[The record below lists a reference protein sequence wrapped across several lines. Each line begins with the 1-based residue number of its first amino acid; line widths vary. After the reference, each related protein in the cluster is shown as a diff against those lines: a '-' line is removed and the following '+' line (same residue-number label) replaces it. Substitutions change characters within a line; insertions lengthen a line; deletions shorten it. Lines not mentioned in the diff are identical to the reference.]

1 MFRPRVIPCLL
12 LKGDGLVKTVNF
24 DNPRYIGDP
33 MNAVRIFNE
42 RFADEIVFLDI
53 TATNEERCILPEL
66 VKQIG
71 EECSSPFAVGGGV
84 RTVNQARQLLQAG
97 AEKVVLNTAAFE
109 NPDLVTE
116 AASIFGSQSVVVSI
130 DAIECEDGYE
140 VVVRSGS
147 ERTGV
152 DPVEQARLMEAK
164 GAGEIM
170 ITSVDREGSMSGYD
184 FALCDAVSRA
194 VDIPVIAQGGA
205 ANLDDV
211 KSVLSETGAIAAAA
225 GSLFVFHGPLRGVL
239 VNFPTQEE
247 LMTLAID
254 V

>member
-12 LKGDGLVKTVNF
+12 LKGEGLVKTVNF
-24 DNPRYIGDP
+24 ANPRYVGDP

-42 RFADEIVFLDI
+42 RLADEIIFLDI
-53 TATNEERCILPEL
+53 TATSEGRSILPNL

-84 RTVNQARQLLQAG
+84 ESVAQVRELFKAG

-109 NPDLVTE
+109 NPDLVAE
-116 AASIFGSQSVVVSI
+116 AAAVFGSQSIVVCI
-130 DAIECEDGYE
+130 DAVLRDGFYE
-140 VVVRSGS
+140 VVIRSGT

-184 FALCDAVSRA
+184 YTLCDSVSRA
-194 VDIPVIAQGGA
+194 VSIPVIAQGGA

-211 KSVLSETGAIAAAA
+211 KKVLSETGVIAAAA
-225 GSLFVFHGPLRGVL
+225 GSLFVYHGPLRGVL
-239 VNFPTQEE
+239 INFPSQEE
-247 LMTLAID
+247 LMTLAMD